1 MDSYNNYKYRIKLY
15 DSVSYFE
22 VKSEK
27 SRRYKDQLVDN
38 KKLIFDNFFPYYKWK
53 IKKKTKCGGTL
64 VIYPNNTF
72 DRFIGDGNS
81 FSLFDL
87 LNKKASQN

>member
-27 SRRYKDQLVDN
+27 SRKYKDQLVDYKN
-38 KKLIFDNFFPYYKWK
+38 LIFDNFFPYHRWK
-53 IKKKTKCGGTL
+53 IKKKPKCGGTL
-64 VIYPNNTF
+64 EIYPNNTF

-81 FSLFDL
+81 FTLFDL